1 MVSKLAWG
9 IGWTFIRHT
18 KSEKLFFDE
27 IILSKAYNVSAMTL
41 NGVTKCKEKLSR
53 YLENDIRNLVNFHAS
68 SQKSEN
74 FQFLGFLLSKAY
86 KFFDEKIQKSYVSW
100 HWRVI
105 QSLKRKLIL
114 GPKNDMKNLVNFNA
128 SSENPALWCA
138 TLSKVCYVWAKKV
151 ERSYVS

>member
-1 MVSKLAWG
+1 MSLFKFSLEHSKVRKIVLSCTIFVQSILCLSWK
-9 IGWTFIRHT
+9 I
-18 KSEKLFFDE
+18 SEELC
-27 IILSKAYNVSAMTL
+27 VMTL
-41 NGVTKCKEKLSR
+41 KGNAKLKR
-53 YLENDIRNLVNFHAS
+53 KLTCGLKNDIRNLVNFHAS
-68 SQKSEN
+68 SHKSEN

-128 SSENPALWCA
+128 SSEL
-138 TLSKVCYVWAKKV
+138 
-151 ERSYVS
+151 